1 MAKQRTLRVERKRD
15 AAPARK
21 ASGNGA
27 ALSVVR
33 VGRSRKSAQTREDL
47 VKTIE
52 KKNREKKSKSARIRE
67 WMRENLPPP
76 GTPEWEALCT
86 HCGKCCYDKVWSGN
100 RLLLLTSPCSF
111 LDTGAERCTC
121 YDERFEREPLC
132 MPIDHEIILMGG
144 LPEDCPY
151 VAELPGYKGPIPV
164 DKTID
169 EC

>member
-1 MAKQRTLRVERKRD
+1 MAKNTVLKPGRGKS
-15 AAPARK
+15 AAPASRD
-21 ASGNGA
+21 ARNNG
-27 ALSVVR
+27 ALSVVKP
-33 VGRSRKSAQTREDL
+33 GRPRDKGQVRKNIS
-47 VKTIE
+47 KNIE
-52 KKNREKKSKSARIRE
+52 KNTKFARIKT
-67 WMRENLPPP
+67 WMQENLPPP

-86 HCGKCCYDKVWSGN
+86 HCGKCCYDKIWAGN

-111 LDTGAERCTC
+111 LDTKTERCTC

-132 MPIDHEIILMGG
+132 LPINHEIILMGG

-151 VAELPGYKGPIPV
+151 VAGLPGYKGPIPV